1 MSTKLLGCN
10 QTAKRLQP
18 SQSIDNIVHIIK
30 TPDIKFQVAF
40 SIPTKNRLSID
51 IDKEGTNLFHMATQC
66 LYGIHGLYGY

>member
-10 QTAKRLQP
+10 ETAKRLQP

-51 IDKEGTNLFHMATQC
+51 IDIKEGTNLFHMATQC
-66 LYGIHGLYGY
+66 LYGIYGY